1 MSVFLKSNEGA
12 EMQLLQ
18 SFAIQV
24 PLIVACSVFVMA
36 ALFKA
41 GKEKGAGLIAVG
53 AVGLCLLVL
62 MDPLFSYLVMP
73 KIVQNMDNEAI
84 SNAYLIRGIVSNLCW
99 TAAIFLVA
107 VGTFLRSPKVVE
119 GRSEADL

>member
-1 MSVFLKSNEGA
+1 MGVFLKSNEGA

-24 PLIVACSVFVMA
+24 PFIVACSVFVMA
-36 ALFKA
+36 ALSKV
-41 GKEKGAGLIAVG
+41 GNEKGAGLIAVG
-53 AVGLCLLVL
+53 AVGLCLLAIIN
-62 MDPLFSYLVMP
+62 PLFSYLVMP
-73 KIVQNMDNEAI
+73 QIVQNMDNEAI
-84 SNAYLIRGIVSNLCW
+84 SNASLIRGIVSNFCR

-107 VGTFLRSPKVVE
+107 LGTFFRLPQVVE